1 MKNIVTTKK
10 TILKLAPIILFTY
23 NRPEHTRITLEFLS
37 KCDLA
42 DQSKLYVFCD
52 GPKAGASQETID
64 KINEV
69 HEVLRSKQWT
79 KEVEVIIS
87 KENKG
92 LYKNVTEGV
101 SKVIAKHKKCICIE
115 DDLMIST
122 GFLKFMNEA
131 LDKYKNETI
140 VKQVSG
146 FLFPVD
152 IKKEQSSFFMPLSNT
167 IGWGTWKR
175 VWDEVDFNATGY
187 ENLKT
192 DIEQRKKFNLDGTYN
207 FYKMLNRQMSDE
219 GYGSWGIIFWWMVF
233 KTKGI
238 VAYPDYSLIQHNDFD
253 HSGQH
258 ASDDTYYN
266 HEVWDGTYE
275 IKHLSEDLIHNS
287 SYFNLIKNHLK
298 KRSKYTVSNVLIK
311 IKSLFSTN

>member
-1 MKNIVTTKK
+1 MN
-10 TILKLAPIILFTY
+10 LAPIILFTY
-23 NRPEHTRITLEFLS
+23 NRPEHTRLTLEYLT
-37 KCDLA
+37 KCELA

-52 GPKAGASQETID
+52 GPKATASDQTVN
-64 KINEV
+64 KILEV
-69 HEVLRSKQWT
+69 RKVLNAKQWT
-79 KEVEVIIS
+79 KEIEIIVAE
-87 KENKG
+87 KNKG
-92 LYKNVTEGV
+92 LYRNVTEGV
-101 SKVIAKHKKCICIE
+101 SHVINLHGKCICIE

-131 LDKYKNETI
+131 LTKYESNDI

-146 FLFPVD
+146 FLFP
-152 IKKEQSSFFMPLSNT
+152 IETEKKQTSFFMSMSNT

-175 VWDEVDFNATGY
+175 AWDEVDFDAKGY
-187 ENLKT
+187 EKLRT
-192 DIEQRKKFNLDGTYN
+192 DSDQRKKFNLDGTYN
-207 FYKMLNRQMSDE
+207 YFKMLERQMSDE

-266 HEVWDGTYE
+266 HEVWDEAYE
-275 IKHLSEDLIHNS
+275 VKHFSEQLIHNS
-287 SYFNLIKNHLK
+287 TYFNLIKNHLK